1 MVRKKKQE
9 DGTHRLGCVFQ
20 GEKNIYES
28 NLKHARPRADFKNGN
43 SKEKELI
50 RNMVISGI
58 FPSWSMLSKKGSK
71 LSQAEAIPFFSKNQA
86 GNIYVNR

>member
-1 MVRKKKQE
+1 MVPKALCGGEKKKQE

-43 SKEKELI
+43 SKEHEL
-50 RNMVISGI
+50 VTGT
-58 FPSWSMLSKKGSK
+58 G
-71 LSQAEAIPFFSKNQA
+71 
-86 GNIYVNR
+86 Y

>member
-1 MVRKKKQE
+1 MVRKKSKM
-9 DGTHRLGCVFQ
+9 GGVFQ
-20 GEKNIYES
+20 GESIYES

-58 FPSWSMLSKKGSK
+58 FPS
-71 LSQAEAIPFFSKNQA
+71 
-86 GNIYVNR
+86 